1 MYTKKDYKAPY
12 SLKLEWMM
20 PGDDNSGIFVGFPD
34 KGTGTDQTAITDGE
48 EIQIDPTDDPAHT
61 TGSIYGKQAADAA
74 ARDAALKPAGQWNAY
89 EIQVRADRITVFLN
103 GVKIND
109 WVDPDKALG
118 LGRIGLQMHGS
129 GDDVYFRNVR
139 VGDAQGERGRG
150 HDGRRQRAGDA
161 GADARRAGL
170 VRDVHAQRRQDLR
183 GQRRRAERDQHG
195 GRRRAER
202 VARSPAY
209 LANGAFTLSE
219 PLQVAFSKAAWTG
232 PVSGDPVTI
241 TFRQHIGATQ
251 PLRTGSYSKTLTFT
265 LSTTNP

>member
-20 PGDDNSGIFVGFPD
+20 PGDDNSGVFVGFPD

-48 EIQIDPTDDPAHT
+48 EIQVDPTDDPAHT
-61 TGSIYGKQAADAA
+61 TGSIYGKQAADTA

-139 VGDAQGERGRG
+139 VGALNTSVDAG
-150 HDGRRQRAGDA
+150 HDGRRQRPGDA
-161 GADARRAGL
+161 EPQARRAGL
-170 VRDVHAQRRQDLR
+170 VRDVHAQPRQDVRDQR
-183 GQRRRAERDQHG
+183 GRRSDQHG
-195 GRRRAER
+195 G
-202 VARSPAY
+202 
-209 LANGAFTLSE
+209 
-219 PLQVAFSKAAWTG
+219 
-232 PVSGDPVTI
+232 
-241 TFRQHIGATQ
+241 
-251 PLRTGSYSKTLTFT
+251 
-265 LSTTNP
+265 

>member
-1 MYTKKDYKAPY
+1 MYTKQDYKAPY

-20 PGDDNSGIFVGFPD
+20 PGDDNSGVFVGFPD
-34 KGTGTDQTAITDGE
+34 KGTGTDQTSITDGE
-48 EIQIDPTDDPAHT
+48 EIQIDPTDDPSHT

-89 EIQVRADRITVFLN
+89 EIVVREDRITVYLN

-139 VGDAQGERGRG
+139 VKPLDASVDVDSSIGGTVNPTLALSLGAPASFGTFLPNVDRTYEASTTAQVTST
-150 HDGRRQRAGDA
+150 
-161 GADARRAGL
+161 GADATL
-170 VRDVHAQRRQDLR
+170 TVSP
-183 GQRRRAERDQHG
+183 E
-195 GRRRAER
+195 
-202 VARSPAY
+202 PAY
-209 LANGAFTLSE
+209 LANGTYTLSE
-219 PLQVAFSKAAWTG
+219 PLQVSFSKAAWTE
-232 PVSGDPVTI
+232 PVSGDPVTV
-241 TFRQHIGATQ
+241 TFKQHIGATQ
-251 PLRTGSYSKTLTFT
+251 GLRSGNYHKTLTFT

>member
-48 EIQIDPTDDPAHT
+48 EIQVDPTDDPSHT

-139 VGDAQGERGRG
+139 VGALNTSVDAGTTVGG
-150 HDGRRQRAGDA
+150 NVAGDA
-161 GADARRAGL
+161 QPQARRAGL
-170 VRDVHAQRRQDLR
+170 VRVVHAQPRQDVRDQRERR
-183 GQRRRAERDQHG
+183 GDQHG
-195 GRRRAER
+195 G
-202 VARSPAY
+202 
-209 LANGAFTLSE
+209 
-219 PLQVAFSKAAWTG
+219 
-232 PVSGDPVTI
+232 
-241 TFRQHIGATQ
+241 
-251 PLRTGSYSKTLTFT
+251 
-265 LSTTNP
+265 

>member
-1 MYTKKDYKAPY
+1 MYTKASYKAPY

-20 PGDDNSGIFVGFPD
+20 PGDDNSGVFVGFPD
-34 KGTGTDQTAITDGE
+34 KGTGTDQTSITDGE
-48 EIQIDPTDDPAHT
+48 EIQVDPTDDPAHT

-89 EIQVRADRITVFLN
+89 EIQVRQDRITIYLN

-109 WVDPDKALG
+109 WVDPDKALADG
-118 LGRIGLQMHGS
+118 HIGLQMHGS

-139 VGDAQGERGRG
+139 VGALNTSVDAGTTVGGNVPATLSLKLGGPATFGSFTPSLDKTYEASVGAEVTST
-150 HDGRRQRAGDA
+150 AGDA
-161 GADARRAGL
+161 AL
-170 VRDVHAQRRQDLR
+170 TMSP
-183 GQRRRAERDQHG
+183 
-195 GRRRAER
+195 
-202 VARSPAY
+202 SPAY
-209 LANGAFTLSE
+209 LANGAYVLSE

-241 TFRQHIGATQ
+241 TLRQHIGANQ

-265 LSTTNP
+265 LSTTTP

>member
-1 MYTKKDYKAPY
+1 
-12 SLKLEWMM
+12 M

-34 KGTGTDQTAITDGE
+34 KGTGTDQTSITDGE
-48 EIQIDPTDDPAHT
+48 EIQVDPTDDPSHT

-139 VGDAQGERGRG
+139 VGALNTSVDAGTTVGGNVPATLSLKLGAPATFGSFTPSVDKTYETTTSAEVTST
-150 HDGRRQRAGDA
+150 AGDA
-161 GADARRAGL
+161 ALIGRPCSGIS
-170 VRDVHAQRRQDLR
+170 
-183 GQRRRAERDQHG
+183 GQRDLHALRAAA
-195 GRRRAER
+195 GR
-202 VARSPAY
+202 V
-209 LANGAFTLSE
+209 
-219 PLQVAFSKAAWTG
+219 LQGCLDRPGVG
-232 PVSGDPVTI
+232 
-241 TFRQHIGATQ
+241 
-251 PLRTGSYSKTLTFT
+251 
-265 LSTTNP
+265 